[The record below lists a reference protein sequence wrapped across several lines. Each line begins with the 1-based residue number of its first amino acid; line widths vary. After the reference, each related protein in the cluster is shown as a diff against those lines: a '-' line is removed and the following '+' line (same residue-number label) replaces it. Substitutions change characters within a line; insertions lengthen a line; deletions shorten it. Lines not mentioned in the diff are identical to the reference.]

1 MYLFAIIH
9 IYSWPYV
16 SPTVRIEY
24 LCYTVLYFLR
34 YACTT
39 KDFSPAYK
47 QKSGIASSVYLI
59 SFQIPWTV
67 KTLIPSNQLLQVHI
81 LQILRALFPTN
92 CSIMT
97 RFLILKLQ
105 PEFYL
110 FLNTFDNGIFPFF
123 VQSFVLFKIYYRQ
136 IGDVQVHL
144 QRSRANIS

>member
-1 MYLFAIIH
+1 MYYYSNFLRFPHRKFTSNVFFAIIH

-59 SFQIPWTV
+59 SF
-67 KTLIPSNQLLQVHI
+67 
-81 LQILRALFPTN
+81 
-92 CSIMT
+92 
-97 RFLILKLQ
+97 
-105 PEFYL
+105 
-110 FLNTFDNGIFPFF
+110 
-123 VQSFVLFKIYYRQ
+123 
-136 IGDVQVHL
+136 
-144 QRSRANIS
+144 